1 MANAVDIGGKIALHK
16 KVPACPVCQESGQ
29 KVNNIT
35 VRSLI
40 KADRANH
47 VSDEEHFICLTPECS
62 VSYYT
67 GSGDYFEKKDLSVPI
82 WFKEESPVTICY
94 CKDIT
99 DETIL
104 NHIVDKK
111 CCANIEDIQL
121 HTGANTGKDCLTKN
135 PTGK

>member
-1 MANAVDIGGKIALHK
+1 MAIAVDIGGKIKLHK
-16 KVPACPVCQESGQ
+16 KAPACPVCQESGQ

-40 KADRANH
+40 NADKADY
-47 VSDEEHFICLTPECS
+47 VSDEQYFICLTPKCS

-67 GSGDYFEKKDLSVPI
+67 ESEEHFGKNDLSVPI

-99 DETIL
+99 DEDIL
-104 NHIVDKK
+104 NHVGDKQ
-111 CCANIEDIQL
+111 CCSNIEDIQL

-135 PTGK
+135 PTGR